1 MSVSL
6 DNASVA
12 ALKFTRHTRI
22 ADINYD
28 RKVAD
33 KLALHACTSKL
44 KLQML
49 SETRDAF
56 NSSHD

>member
-33 KLALHACTSKL
+33 KLALHACTNK
-44 KLQML
+44 
-49 SETRDAF
+49 
-56 NSSHD
+56 